1 MEGRREDRAQVML
14 EEDFEAHHNRD
25 PYFRTIEFH
34 AHDFLELYLFLDG
47 SVTYYIEDQ
56 VYDLCPGDLLI
67 IPPGRMHR
75 PVIANE
81 RAAYERMV
89 LWVELDYI
97 ARIDSAAGELQAAL
111 RGIGANGYRVPLRGD
126 DLIFAASLFR
136 RIVKM
141 ERGGVFTSSAIRLY
155 LKDAFEAYSLVEK
168 EARGET
174 AVIPQVIRYLTEHF
188 REPLRLD
195 DLAARF
201 FHQQIV
207 PEPALQGVYER
218 DGLRL
223 SDGAAHHPCAP
234 DAARGRD
241 GGRGRAR
248 VRVFRLLDVLQGVQ
262 GADRHHAAGI
272 QGARLS
278 AGGSGA
284 LSAAAQKRTA
294 EKEGPRSTVRRQSA
308 AYAQL
313 KTVFLSFPSTAHAV
327 CACRRTGLRRPWRG
341 PEGCGPCRQ
350 APSTG

>member
-111 RGIGANGYRVPLRGD
+111 RGIGANGYRVPLRGA

-201 FHQQIV
+201 FISKSYLNRHFKAYTNATV
-207 PEPALQGVYER
+207 YAYLMALR
-218 DGLRL
+218 ITHARRMLREGATAAEAGRECGF
-223 SDGAAHHPCAP
+223 SDYSTFYKAFKAQTGITPQEFK
-234 DAARGRD
+234 
-241 GGRGRAR
+241 AR
-248 VRVFRLLDVLQGVQ
+248 V
-262 GADRHHAAGI
+262 
-272 QGARLS
+272 
-278 AGGSGA
+278 
-284 LSAAAQKRTA
+284 
-294 EKEGPRSTVRRQSA
+294 
-308 AYAQL
+308 
-313 KTVFLSFPSTAHAV
+313 
-327 CACRRTGLRRPWRG
+327 
-341 PEGCGPCRQ
+341 
-350 APSTG
+350 

>member
-25 PYFRTIEFH
+25 PYFQTIEFH

-201 FHQQIV
+201 FISKSYLNRHFKAYTNATV
-207 PEPALQGVYER
+207 YAYLMALR
-218 DGLRL
+218 ITHARRMLREGATAAEAGRECGF
-223 SDGAAHHPCAP
+223 SDYSTFYKAFKAQTGITPQEFK
-234 DAARGRD
+234 
-241 GGRGRAR
+241 AR
-248 VRVFRLLDVLQGVQ
+248 V
-262 GADRHHAAGI
+262 
-272 QGARLS
+272 
-278 AGGSGA
+278 
-284 LSAAAQKRTA
+284 
-294 EKEGPRSTVRRQSA
+294 
-308 AYAQL
+308 
-313 KTVFLSFPSTAHAV
+313 
-327 CACRRTGLRRPWRG
+327 
-341 PEGCGPCRQ
+341 
-350 APSTG
+350 

>member
-201 FHQQIV
+201 FISKSYLNRHFKAYTNATV
-207 PEPALQGVYER
+207 YAYLMALR
-218 DGLRL
+218 ITHARRMLRAGATAAEAGRECGF
-223 SDGAAHHPCAP
+223 SDYSTFYKAFKAQTGITPQEFK
-234 DAARGRD
+234 
-241 GGRGRAR
+241 AR
-248 VRVFRLLDVLQGVQ
+248 V
-262 GADRHHAAGI
+262 
-272 QGARLS
+272 
-278 AGGSGA
+278 
-284 LSAAAQKRTA
+284 
-294 EKEGPRSTVRRQSA
+294 
-308 AYAQL
+308 
-313 KTVFLSFPSTAHAV
+313 
-327 CACRRTGLRRPWRG
+327 
-341 PEGCGPCRQ
+341 
-350 APSTG
+350 

>member
-141 ERGGVFTSSAIRLY
+141 ERGGGFTSSAIRLY

-168 EARGET
+168 EALGET

-201 FHQQIV
+201 FISKSYLNRHFKAYTNATV
-207 PEPALQGVYER
+207 YAYLMALR
-218 DGLRL
+218 ITHARRMLREGATAAEAGRECGF
-223 SDGAAHHPCAP
+223 SDYSTFYKAFKAQTGITPQEFK
-234 DAARGRD
+234 
-241 GGRGRAR
+241 AR
-248 VRVFRLLDVLQGVQ
+248 V
-262 GADRHHAAGI
+262 
-272 QGARLS
+272 
-278 AGGSGA
+278 
-284 LSAAAQKRTA
+284 
-294 EKEGPRSTVRRQSA
+294 
-308 AYAQL
+308 
-313 KTVFLSFPSTAHAV
+313 
-327 CACRRTGLRRPWRG
+327 
-341 PEGCGPCRQ
+341 
-350 APSTG
+350 